1 MIRWLLLILGGAL
14 LGGIVHL
21 ATVIILPR
29 TATQDAY
36 ARLAPIAPVNSV
48 VALPPPTPEKAV
60 MPFMDP
66 AFASAICLYDLSQG
80 PLKLTVPV
88 SPAYTSVS
96 FYTRNNVAYYAINDR
111 AAGRRVIELDLM
123 TRAQHE
129 QVPEDEEVT
138 AADRL
143 IVDSPTPTGIIAIR
157 AMAPE
162 PGLMRVAQSAI
173 AASKCATQQ
182 RSRRGRNVS
191 KGSAGRSEAR
201 LPHPG
206 RRQRAIAIDLGLQLI
221 EHTLY
226 FNGLRLRCR
235 DDQALEREAIGCD
248 PIGEALVNDLDHVRV
263 LANSAFGVDPLFLVQ
278 PGHIG
283 RLFCRF

>member
-1 MIRWLLLILGGAL
+1 VIRWLLLILGGVL

-36 ARLAPIAPVNSV
+36 ARLTPIVPVNTV
-48 VALPPPTPEKAV
+48 VALPAPTPEKAV

-66 AFASAICLYDLSQG
+66 AFASAVCRYDLSQG

-96 FYTRNNVAYYAINDR
+96 FYTRNDVAYYAINDR

-123 TRAQHE
+123 TTAQHD

-143 IVDSPTPTGIIAIR
+143 IVESPTVTGLIAIR

-162 PGLMRVAQSAI
+162 PGLMRAAQAAI
-173 AASKCATQQ
+173 AAARCGTAQPEPAPAPAPPA
-182 RSRRGRNVS
+182 RPRR
-191 KGSAGRSEAR
+191 
-201 LPHPG
+201 
-206 RRQRAIAIDLGLQLI
+206 
-221 EHTLY
+221 
-226 FNGLRLRCR
+226 
-235 DDQALEREAIGCD
+235 
-248 PIGEALVNDLDHVRV
+248 
-263 LANSAFGVDPLFLVQ
+263 
-278 PGHIG
+278 
-283 RLFCRF
+283 

>member
-123 TRAQHE
+123 TRAQHD

-173 AASKCATQQ
+173 AASKCATQAEPARPQ
-182 RSRRGRNVS
+182 R
-191 KGSAGRSEAR
+191 K
-201 LPHPG
+201 
-206 RRQRAIAIDLGLQLI
+206 
-221 EHTLY
+221 
-226 FNGLRLRCR
+226 
-235 DDQALEREAIGCD
+235 
-248 PIGEALVNDLDHVRV
+248 
-263 LANSAFGVDPLFLVQ
+263 
-278 PGHIG
+278 
-283 RLFCRF
+283 